1 MSPRRP
7 LIGRLPVGLLA
18 LVLGAAAVGQLRLL
32 ETGTGLEGL
41 STQEL
46 SVLVS
51 NLTARNDELATEVIA
66 LRAQTAEL
74 ELAAERGTSSLVGL
88 ERDLARVRAWAGL
101 DPLTG
106 RGIRVVVDGPL
117 DGASIEDLLNELRN
131 AGAEGIA
138 VAGTRIA
145 AGSVVAGSAGAV
157 RLEGRTL
164 GSRIEIDA
172 VGDPAVLTGSLTRVG
187 GIVGQLAAISPAAT
201 VTVTPVEA
209 ILLPASERDLDP
221 TRTGAGG

>member
-1 MSPRRP
+1 MSGPRSAV
-7 LIGRLPVGLLA
+7 GRLPVGLLA
-18 LVLGAAAVGQLRLL
+18 VVLGAAAVGQLRLL
-32 ETGTGLEGL
+32 EAGTGVEGL

-66 LRAQTAEL
+66 LRAQSAEL

-101 DPLTG
+101 EPLTG
-106 RGIRVVVDGPL
+106 RGIRIVVDGPL

-157 RLEGRTL
+157 RLEGRSL
-164 GSRIEIDA
+164 GDRIEIDA
-172 VGDPAVLTGSLTRVG
+172 VGDPAVLTGTLTRVG
-187 GIVGQLAAISPAAT
+187 GIIGQLAATSPDAA

-209 ILLPASERDLDP
+209 VLLPAAERELDP
-221 TRTGAGG
+221 TRIGAGG